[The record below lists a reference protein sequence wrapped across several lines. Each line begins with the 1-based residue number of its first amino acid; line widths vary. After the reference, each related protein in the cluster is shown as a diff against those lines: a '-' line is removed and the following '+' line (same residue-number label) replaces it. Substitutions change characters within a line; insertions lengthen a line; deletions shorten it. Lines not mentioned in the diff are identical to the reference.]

1 MEPVNEV
8 LRAHNADEMVCKVWL
23 TAMEKSLTGILQAP
37 AQATDGWFEMVYP
50 KLDLALDMADTI
62 TEAFIARFR
71 AEAPASAPI
80 RPTGDT
86 PAK

>member
-8 LRAHNADEMVCKVWL
+8 LRAHSADEMVCKVWL
-23 TAMEKSLTGILQAP
+23 EAMEKSLTGILQAP

-50 KLDLALDMADTI
+50 KLDLVLDMADTI

-71 AEAPASAPI
+71 TEAPVSAPT
-80 RPTGDT
+80 PPPGDA
-86 PAK
+86 PAE

>member
-8 LRAHNADEMVCKVWL
+8 LRAHSADEMVCKVWMA
-23 TAMEKSLTGILQAP
+23 AMEQSLTGILQAP

-71 AEAPASAPI
+71 TEAPASPH
-80 RPTGDT
+80 PLPPGDT

>member
-8 LRAHNADEMVCKVWL
+8 LRACSADEMVCKVWL
-23 TAMEKSLTGILQAP
+23 AAMEKSLAGVLQAP
-37 AQATDGWFEMVYP
+37 APNPWFEMVYP
-50 KLDLALDMADTI
+50 RVDVALDMADTI

-71 AEAPASAPI
+71 TEAPASAHP
-80 RPTGDT
+80 RPPDDT